1 MTETNGSSEPRK
13 QKPDWLSRSYWLGV
27 VIILLATW
35 LVTKEFVAGEGWIT
49 VIGFV
54 FFGWQGRGY
63 AEKKLKIGE

>member
-1 MTETNGSSEPRK
+1 
-13 QKPDWLSRSYWLGV
+13 V

-63 AEKKLKIGE
+63 AEKKLNIGE